1 MSLKQ
6 DSNKYNSDEENKKT
20 FKRMSYNVFLDGE
33 PLTILI
39 NSGSESN
46 YMSAITAIRLQL
58 PAYKKKRLYR
68 LCYAKGE
75 NFQYN
80 NR

>member
-6 DSNKYNSDEENKKT
+6 DSDKYNSDEENKRT
-20 FKRMSYNVFLDGE
+20 FKRMSYDVFLDGE

-39 NSGSESN
+39 DSGLESN

-58 PAYKKKRLYR
+58 LAYKKKRLYR
-68 LCYAKGE
+68 LRHAKGE
-75 NFQYN
+75 NF
-80 NR
+80 

>member
-1 MSLKQ
+1 ML
-6 DSNKYNSDEENKKT
+6 YNI
-20 FKRMSYNVFLDGE
+20 FLNGK

-39 NSGSESN
+39 NSRLKSN
-46 YMSAITAIRLQL
+46 YMSTITAIRLQL

-75 NFQYN
+75 NF
-80 NR
+80 